1 MLICVAIIVPEIQS
15 AGAESGT
22 RFMDTAGLPAVNITG
37 HMCRLTLST
46 YFATISRVSA
56 IAAIS
61 KTAESSIAGQIKVA
75 DAAVKSFQRFHKSTL
90 TQLPFFI

>member
-15 AGAESGT
+15 AGAESGI
-22 RFMDTAGLPAVNITG
+22 RFMDTVRLPAVNITG

-46 YFATISRVSA
+46 YFATISRDSA

-61 KTAESSIAGQIKVA
+61 KTAESSTVGQTMAVA
-75 DAAVKSFQRFHKSTL
+75 AAVVAKKLSNI
-90 TQLPFFI
+90 P